1 MKKYIFFAMA
11 LVLGLTSCNDGPDY
25 GDALFITGTLSS
37 PNVRFA
43 VDGESSMA
51 LTVSSTTKVSDDIE
65 VTLTVD
71 PSQLGTYNTSTG
83 RNSELPPAGSY
94 TLSHNTVTIPAG
106 KPQSTQVLVTAD
118 GDQLQEGV
126 SYCLPITITE
136 VKGGMNAL
144 GSAKTVFLTLTKVI
158 DVKAAYLARTGGF
171 DIKGFM
177 DSEDHPSPV
186 KELKAMTL
194 EMKVM
199 PVSFPYGQERQANGI
214 SSLCGC
220 EENFLFRFG
229 DGAGNPVDKLQ
240 LAKASIGNAF
250 HPDKKD
256 HYEAWAEN
264 PFPTGQW
271 LHFAAVYD
279 GSWFRVYLDGEQIQ
293 AVETKGGTINLSM
306 AYNGKNW
313 EDCFS
318 IGRSAGYARYFNGCV
333 SECRVWNVAR
343 TQAEL
348 QDGICY
354 VDPTSEGL
362 VAYWRFNGE
371 LQDDGTVLDETGHGY
386 NASIFGNIQ
395 WRENNKCPW

>member
-1 MKKYIFFAMA
+1 
-11 LVLGLTSCNDGPDY
+11 
-25 GDALFITGTLSS
+25 
-37 PNVRFA
+37 
-43 VDGESSMA
+43 
-51 LTVSSTTKVSDDIE
+51 
-65 VTLTVD
+65 
-71 PSQLGTYNTSTG
+71 
-83 RNSELPPAGSY
+83 
-94 TLSHNTVTIPAG
+94 
-106 KPQSTQVLVTAD
+106 
-118 GDQLQEGV
+118 
-126 SYCLPITITE
+126 
-136 VKGGMNAL
+136 
-144 GSAKTVFLTLTKVI
+144 
-158 DVKAAYLARTGGF
+158 
-171 DIKGFM
+171 
-177 DSEDHPSPV
+177 
-186 KELKAMTL
+186 
-194 EMKVM
+194 
-199 PVSFPYGQERQANGI
+199 
-214 SSLCGC
+214 
-220 EENFLFRFG
+220 
-229 DGAGNPVDKLQ
+229 
-240 LAKASIGNAF
+240 
-250 HPDKKD
+250 KD